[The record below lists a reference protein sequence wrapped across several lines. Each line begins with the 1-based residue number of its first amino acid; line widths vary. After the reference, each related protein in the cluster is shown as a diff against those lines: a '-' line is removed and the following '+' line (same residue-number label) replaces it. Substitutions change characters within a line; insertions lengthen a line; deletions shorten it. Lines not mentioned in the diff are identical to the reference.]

1 MKLKPF
7 TGPGSTP
14 SRRRFW
20 DNVTQAVIASEKLAG
35 RFVTVDEHPGKG
47 TVINVADSSTRR
59 GGGPPSTT
67 GACCDDEGNCTITT
81 EGECTG
87 IFQGIGVPC
96 DPNPCQG
103 CCCGIPFCDEG
114 LVVCDSDPGSEFI
127 TGISTLAGCNAV
139 GGRFILGAEH
149 EGCNLGE
156 CNTEP
161 GWVCC
166 DPEQFCCVF
175 GGVPECDASP
185 CPELVP
191 PP

>member
-1 MKLKPF
+1 MNLEPF

-20 DNVTQAVIASEKLAG
+20 DKVTAYVIASQKVAG
-35 RFVTVDEHPGKG
+35 KNVSVSEHQAMGTLVNVT
-47 TVINVADSSTRR
+47 R
-59 GGGPPSTT
+59 GRGVTT

-81 EGECTG
+81 EEECTG
-87 IFQGIGVPC
+87 IFQGIGTTC

-114 LVVCDSDPGSEFI
+114 LIVCDSEPGSEFI

-166 DPEQFCCVF
+166 DPEQFCCLF

-185 CPELVP
+185 CPELVSP
-191 PP
+191 P